1 MGRYSTGICID
12 REKVYGIMNRKSLS
26 IKAIS
31 KELGVTDSTI
41 HSWIRSG
48 KVSKEFLDIF
58 ALALGVSED
67 EIKGK
72 SHYGAGPEEIKWCE
86 RASLFHKRSNW
97 AHVDSRALN
106 SLIVKKY
113 TNVTQFA
120 NHIGMASSSVHRYL
134 SFNRIPEQYVRRF
147 SLALDADPSEFVIDA
162 AQEDVTQEPIDI
174 PAAPNTKELSATNED
189 ADEIKRL
196 LDKVQELEAK
206 LATYEKLE
214 HIPKSKYPV
223 HMWLLDEIGD
233 KPCTFEKAQ
242 WASRLIFEL
251 TDIATGNYTF
261 NPKTKNPRRHRYVE
275 VDEETYVECL
285 HEFCKR
291 FAQHIAG

>member
-12 REKVYGIMNRKSLS
+12 REKVYGIMNRNNLP
-26 IKAIS
+26 IRTIS
-31 KELGVTDSTI
+31 KELGVSDATI
-41 HSWIRSG
+41 HGWIRNG
-48 KVSKEFLDIF
+48 KVSKDYLDIF

-72 SHYGAGPEEIKWCE
+72 SHYDAGPEEIKWRE
-86 RASLFHKRSNW
+86 NAGRFIKRTNW

-106 SLIVKKY
+106 SLITKKY
-113 TNVTQFA
+113 TNATQFA
-120 NHIGMASSSVHRYL
+120 DHIGMASSTVHRYL
-134 SFNRIPEQYVRRF
+134 SYDRIPEQYVRRF
-147 SLALDADPSEFVIDA
+147 SLALDADPQEFIID
-162 AQEDVTQEPIDI
+162 EVQEPVDI
-174 PAAPNTKELSATNED
+174 PATNEA
-189 ADEIKRL
+189 ADEIQKL

-206 LATYEKLE
+206 LAMYEKSE
-214 HIPKSKYPV
+214 RISKSKYPV

-242 WASRLIFEL
+242 WAAKLILEL

-261 NPKTKNPRRHRYVE
+261 NPKTKAPRRNRYVE

-291 FAQHIAG
+291 FAQQYAG